1 MVSLSVTLLAF
12 LIGLSISLL
21 SLSRKGGEQQNQAM
35 LIHPQVHPHFHADN
49 TIKLSVFP
57 SMRELSHKRNDS
69 YQSADALF
77 FFLLRPL
84 LFLPSSSLLC
94 LFSQHH
100 CSYHSHSQTTII
112 HSGNHPGNSNTLT
125 TNYIHIGFLYG
136 KSTGRRSLKNP
147 NTQLRCHPQ
156 PSPQT
161 IFLWPKPQQL
171 QQQQQQQ
178 HTTALWYFRQLA
190 LTLSNKNNIML
201 RQQRHNHNRHFLLRP
216 RPSPSDLTSSLA
228 VQQQSIS
235 I

>member
-1 MVSLSVTLLAF
+1 MVSSSVTLLSF
-12 LIGLSISLL
+12 LIRLSISLL

-84 LFLPSSSLLC
+84 LFLPSSSSLLC

-112 HSGNHPGNSNTLT
+112 HSGNHPGNSNTFT
-125 TNYIHIGFLYG
+125 TNYIHIGFLHG
-136 KSTGRRSLKNP
+136 KSTGRRSFKNP
-147 NTQLRCHPQ
+147 NAQLRCHPQ

-171 QQQQQQQ
+171 QQQQQ

-190 LTLSNKNNIML
+190 LSLSNKNNIML
-201 RQQRHNHNRHFLLRP
+201 RQQRHNHNLHFLLRP
-216 RPSPSDLTSSLA
+216 RPSLSDLTSSLA